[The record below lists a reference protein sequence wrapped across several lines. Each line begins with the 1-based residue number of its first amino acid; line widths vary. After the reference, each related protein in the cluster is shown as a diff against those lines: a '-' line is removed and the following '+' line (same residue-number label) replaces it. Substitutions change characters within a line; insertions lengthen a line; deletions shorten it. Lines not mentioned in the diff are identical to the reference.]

1 MEEMRTQLELAKIK
15 AQGSQ
20 QSKHN
25 LTSGGTREG
34 ESSKF
39 KIPKLPVFLDRKDDL
54 DSSLLRFE
62 RFATRSGCPKESW
75 RTPLSALL
83 TGRALEA
90 FCRLSETEATV
101 SDRVK

>member
-1 MEEMRTQLELAKIK
+1 MAKIK

-25 LTSGGTREG
+25 LTSGGTRPIPEG

-39 KIPKLPVFLDRKDDL
+39 KIPKLPVFLDRKHDL
-54 DSSLLRFE
+54 DSSLHRFE
-62 RFATRSGCPKESW
+62 RFASTSGCPKESW

-83 TGRALEA
+83 TGRAL
-90 FCRLSETEATV
+90 
-101 SDRVK
+101 